1 MRVTVELTYDMSRAL
16 GIDRFDVDDVA
27 TVKDLIAKAHERVGP
42 TFEAETRLAA
52 VAVNG
57 VLMSYQSGLRTRLA
71 DGDRVSFVK
80 AAAGG

>member
-1 MRVTVELTYDMSRAL
+1 MRVTVELTYDMSKAL
-16 GIDRFDVDDVA
+16 GTDRFDVEDVA
-27 TVKDLIAKAHERVGP
+27 TVRELIAKARERVGP

-57 VLMSYQSGLRTRLA
+57 VLTSYERGLGTRLA